1 MIETWKRT
9 NDWEPTP
16 DLPYDLL
23 HHPLT
28 GDSDFQWMP
37 LEDRLKELLAYHRS
51 LGFSD
56 GFHAGRKAA
65 MDAIE
70 KRIKEMRNYR

>member
-1 MIETWKRT
+1 VIETWKRT
-9 NDWEPTP
+9 NDQEPTP
-16 DLPYDLL
+16 DLPHDLL
-23 HHPLT
+23 YHPLT
-28 GDSDFQWMP
+28 GDGDFQWLS

-56 GFHAGRKAA
+56 GFHAGRSAA

-70 KRIKEMRNYR
+70 GRITEMRKYR